1 MLRRNL
7 MTDQVVCPLSGSSD
21 VVLVERIRASKL
33 VELYARTLKI
43 DVASEF
49 NHYTEVGYYYCNES
63 DLRFFSPAV
72 VGSAAF
78 YGKLQHYEWYY
89 LQDKNEYEYAGQYV
103 KQSDCVLDIGCGKGD
118 FRQRIPTRRYIG
130 LEMNQ
135 AAIVEGE
142 KKGIQIINESVRQ
155 HSQKNAGKYEI
166 VCAFQVLEHV
176 SNVRAFVGAAALC
189 VKPGGLLIL
198 SVPSYDS
205 FGKYAT
211 NFSLDLP
218 PHHVSRWSDKALQNI
233 ANIFS
238 LAVVEIWHESLQLL
252 HKQFYAQTIASHA
265 LRSIFGRPYLN
276 VDLSLQNKLIARA
289 GGCFGNLFAKGLT
302 GPELLPRGISVT
314 GVFRKP
320 L

>member
-1 MLRRNL
+1 MIN
-7 MTDQVVCPLSGSSD
+7 QVVCPLSGSSD
-21 VVLVERIRASKL
+21 VILVERIRAANL
-33 VELYARTLKI
+33 VKLYARTLKI

-49 NHYTEVGYYYCNES
+49 DHYTEVGYYHCNES
-63 DLRFFSPAV
+63 DLRFFFPAV

-78 YGKLQHYEWYY
+78 YGQLQHYDWYY
-89 LQDKNEYEYAGQYV
+89 LQDKNEYEYASQYV
-103 KQSDCVLDIGCGKGD
+103 KPSDWVLDIGCGKGD
-118 FRQRIPTRRYIG
+118 FRQRIPTQRYVG

-135 AAIVEGE
+135 AAIVEGIE
-142 KKGIQIINESVRQ
+142 KGIQILNESVQQ
-155 HSQKNAGKYEI
+155 HSQRNAEKYDV

-176 SNVRAFVGAAALC
+176 SDVHAFVGAAALC
-189 VKPGGLLIL
+189 VRPGGLLVL

-205 FGKYAT
+205 FGRYAT

-218 PHHVSRWSDKALQNI
+218 PHHVSRWSDKALRNI

-238 LAVVEIWHESLQLL
+238 LAVVEIWHESLQIL

-265 LRSIFGRPYLN
+265 LRSILGHRYLN
-276 VDLSLQNKLIARA
+276 VNLSLKNKLIAMA
-289 GGCFGNLFAKGLT
+289 GGCLGNLFAKGLT
-302 GPELLPRGISVT
+302 GPELRPRGISVT